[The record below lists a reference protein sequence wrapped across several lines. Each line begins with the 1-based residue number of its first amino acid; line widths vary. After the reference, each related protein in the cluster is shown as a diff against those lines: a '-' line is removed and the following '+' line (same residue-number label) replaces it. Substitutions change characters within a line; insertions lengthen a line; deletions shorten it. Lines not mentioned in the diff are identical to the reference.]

1 MLEKTNGGAQETNGG
16 TKKGT
21 FGEFE
26 QKGMGWYIKE
36 KQKERLDRTNRRR
49 EEESRKKP
57 QKNQKI
63 TRKKK
68 T

>member
-26 QKGMGWYIKE
+26 QKGMG
-36 KQKERLDRTNRRR
+36 
-49 EEESRKKP
+49 
-57 QKNQKI
+57 
-63 TRKKK
+63 
-68 T
+68 